1 MGNVCKQPELKLT
14 KQGKQFLSFSM
25 ATSSSYHDRQGE
37 FKTDTEWHN
46 IKIWSNPLFAAD
58 KINKG
63 DLIYIDGSLKSY
75 EYEGRRLWEVKAI
88 TWRNFTNNKND
99 DHISS
104 SELLPA
110 ENIYPKSN
118 VGQPYSWNNN

>member
-1 MGNVCKQPELKLT
+1 MGNVGKQPELKLT

-25 ATSSSYHDRQGE
+25 ATSSSYQDRQGE

-46 IKIWSNPLFAAD
+46 VKIWSNPLFAAD

>member
-1 MGNVCKQPELKLT
+1 MGNVVKQPELKLT

-25 ATSSSYHDRQGE
+25 ATSSSYQDRQGE

-46 IKIWSNPLFAAD
+46 ITIWSNPLFAED

-88 TWRNFTNNKND
+88 TWGNFTNNKND